1 MAGRHLRP
9 YTHQRATGPGS
20 SVPSSHTQTKAHLA
34 SFVLKEKQQPNC
46 TIVPTV
52 AHQVQAHSSLAR
64 PTAFSDTFQLPWQPL
79 LDAAP

>member
-1 MAGRHLRP
+1 M
-9 YTHQRATGPGS
+9 PGS
-20 SVPSSHTQTKAHLA
+20 HAQTKAHLA

-46 TIVPTV
+46 TIVPTM

-79 LDAAP
+79 PDAAP

>member
-1 MAGRHLRP
+1 M
-9 YTHQRATGPGS
+9 
-20 SVPSSHTQTKAHLA
+20 PSSYSQTKAHLA

-52 AHQVQAHSSLAR
+52 AHQVQAHSSLAQ
-64 PTAFSDTFQLPWQPL
+64 PMAFSDTFQLPWQPL